1 MPACASAPDACA
13 LADIA
18 GMIGAPDGLAYPV
31 CVSLREAETI
41 PRDPLEWR
49 PQLPRESHR
58 APTIRDPILEPD
70 WAGRHVLA
78 HVEAARA
85 TMGPSVRLVDTFGD
99 DATDDVPEV
108 VAGLG
113 RSLLAMDAVIDGVLT
128 GQATRGGEGTALVL
142 EARVSPLSPILPRPA
157 EIDVPGRVA
166 DEGPIAFVAV
176 DLLRLDG
183 EDLFDLPL
191 LERKR
196 LLESTLRVEELV
208 RVTPFARPPIQT
220 WLASWKAAGFG
231 GVIMKAANSRYRPA
245 ALTDE
250 WTVVTKLGR

>member
-1 MPACASAPDACA
+1 
-13 LADIA
+13 
-18 GMIGAPDGLAYPV
+18 MIGGPDGLAYPV
-31 CVSLREAETI
+31 GVSLREAEAI

-49 PQLPRESHR
+49 PQIPRESRR
-58 APTIRDPILEPD
+58 APTIRDPIVEPD

-78 HVEAARA
+78 HVESARA
-85 TMGPSVRLVDTFGD
+85 AMSPSVRLVDTFGD
-99 DATDDVPEV
+99 DATDDAPEAA
-108 VAGLG
+108 VALG
-113 RSLLAMDAVIDGVLT
+113 RALLAMDAVIDGVLT
-128 GQATRGGEGTALVL
+128 GQATRGGEGTALIL
-142 EARVSPLSPILPRPA
+142 DARLSPLSPILPRAA
-157 EIDVPGRVA
+157 EIDVPGPVVE
-166 DEGPIAFVAV
+166 DGPTAFVAV

-208 RVTPFARPPIQT
+208 RVSPFARPPIQT
-220 WLASWKAAGFG
+220 WLASWKAAGFD
-231 GVIMKAANSRYRPA
+231 GVIVKAANSRYRPA

>member
-1 MPACASAPDACA
+1 
-13 LADIA
+13 
-18 GMIGAPDGLAYPV
+18 MIGAPDGLAYPV
-31 CVSLREAETI
+31 GVTIREAEAI

-49 PQLPRESHR
+49 PQLPRESR
-58 APTIRDPILEPD
+58 YAPTIRDPIVEPY

-78 HVEAARA
+78 HVESARA

-99 DATDDVPEV
+99 DATDDAPAV
-108 VAGLG
+108 VAALG
-113 RSLLAMDAVIDGVLT
+113 RALLAADAVIDGVLT
-128 GQATRGGEGTALVL
+128 GQATRRSEGTALVL
-142 EARVSPLSPILPRPA
+142 EARVSPLSPLLPRAA
-157 EIDVPGRVA
+157 EVDVPGSAA
-166 DEGPIAFVAV
+166 DEGPTAFVAV

-196 LLESTLRVEELV
+196 LLESTLGVEELV
-208 RVTPFARPPIQT
+208 RVSPFARPPIQT

-231 GVIMKAANSRYRPA
+231 GAIMKAANSRYRPGA
-245 ALTDE
+245 MTEE